1 MSIRGY
7 HWNYLVWD
15 ASPGFFICFSS
26 ISSLPSKWPPPDL
39 VRLVILDP
47 GTIGMPEDVFPF
59 LMFELSN
66 KEVELVDILSW
77 RWTAKKKEPKLFYIE
92 IIYFIWINR
101 RKILSLGKIYN
112 DTVLQSNITSTSDNC
127 KLKPKRVVPEYFM
140 NIYCK
145 TISNAWKKTFTRLL
159 HVCLC
164 KIKL

>member
-1 MSIRGY
+1 MSWLGIFCRQIIVRKLGKVPMKISFKYWVCRHDKNICKIFTMSIRGY

-77 RWTAKKKEPKLFYIE
+77 RWTAKKKSQNYLILKQYILYE
-92 IIYFIWINR
+92 
-101 RKILSLGKIYN
+101 
-112 DTVLQSNITSTSDNC
+112 
-127 KLKPKRVVPEYFM
+127 
-140 NIYCK
+140 
-145 TISNAWKKTFTRLL
+145 
-159 HVCLC
+159 
-164 KIKL
+164 